1 MDVDFIKF
9 FFYKEIALSVL
20 LSNGE
25 MNFQMNF
32 PIVIGNVVWP
42 LMGNFSNVG
51 LNLLERIS
59 PPHTQTDV
67 RVG

>member
-32 PIVIGNVVWP
+32 PIVTGNVVWP

>member
-20 LSNGE
+20 LSKGE

-32 PIVIGNVVWP
+32 PIVTGNVV
-42 LMGNFSNVG
+42 
-51 LNLLERIS
+51 
-59 PPHTQTDV
+59 
-67 RVG
+67 